1 MEQENIGTITTGQT
15 WHNITVSNSALPV
28 GAAGN
33 VRIEYMIFDTLSYAT
48 IIPWTIQN
56 HGYKNDPI
64 DYLPVA
70 YQLKKSLFTNNVN
83 QHVRI
88 RVVSDSGR
96 IVDMIQ

>member
-1 MEQENIGTITTGQT
+1 MNPDSFGSITTGQI
-15 WHNITVSNSALPV
+15 WNNASVNSMPQIGAL
-28 GAAGN
+28 GN
-33 VRIEYMIFDTLSYAT
+33 VSIEYMIFDTLNYAT

-70 YQLKKSLFTNNVN
+70 YQLRKSLDRNNIH
-83 QHVRI
+83 QHVRVRI
-88 RVVSDSGR
+88 VSDTGR